1 MKVNTIL
8 VSQPTPPEKSPYFDL
23 ERKFGVKL
31 TFKPF
36 IRIESLSTKEFRAQK
51 IFVPDFTGIVF
62 TSRTSVDHFFG
73 LCKELR
79 APINEELQYY
89 CLSETIALYLQKYI
103 TYRKRKIHFSKVG
116 QMEDLAIVMKKHNT
130 DKFLMPVADVHKE
143 DLTIFTK
150 AKVTVTTAVFY
161 RTVSAEF
168 TPEEIKQYDMLC
180 IFTPAGIQ
188 SIFNND
194 PNYEQ
199 GDQQLAVFGPAAQ
212 NAAEAKGLRVDLSVP
227 TEECPSMPTGLNSF
241 LLKNNG

>member
-199 GDQQLAVFGPAAQ
+199 GEQKLAVFGPAAQ
-212 NAAEAKGLRVDLSVP
+212 AAAEAKGLHVDLSVP
-227 TEECPSMPTGLNSF
+227 TEECPSMPTGLNAF
-241 LLKNNG
+241 LLKNNC

>member
-199 GDQQLAVFGPAAQ
+199 GEQKLAVFGPAAQ
-212 NAAEAKGLRVDLSVP
+212 AAAEAKGLRVDLSVP
-227 TEECPSMPTGLNSF
+227 TEECPSMPTGLNAF
-241 LLKNNG
+241 LLKNNC